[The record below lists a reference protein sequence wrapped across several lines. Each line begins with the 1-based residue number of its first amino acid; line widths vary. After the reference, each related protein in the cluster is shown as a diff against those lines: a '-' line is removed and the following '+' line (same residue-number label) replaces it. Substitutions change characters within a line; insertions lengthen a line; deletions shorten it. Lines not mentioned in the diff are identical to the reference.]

1 MVKFLAGISLLL
13 ITLEGLSAQMN
24 GINREGCGVSF
35 FRTMIVNGTEVKE
48 TQYPWMV
55 YLSTHHPYGK
65 HACGGTIIT
74 KRHVLTAA
82 HCLWLKNAHV
92 YKVIVS
98 YGSVDRRKGRKVE
111 ASKMLIHKG
120 YSENRMLN
128 DIALLE
134 VKYPFKFRTEVTPI
148 CLQMT
153 PVPIGDKEAVAAGW
167 GSYYVGGPGY
177 NFLRHTTVTIYSD
190 EMCTLLSMGSS
201 YSATLQC
208 CAHKRSTGVCSGD
221 SGGPLMIMTPFNRFQ
236 QVGISS
242 YVRGKC
248 GGKLPDVY
256 TRVSGHAMWLTW
268 ATSSSADYMPLDITK
283 A

>member
-24 GINREGCGVSF
+24 GINPEGCGVSF

-55 YLSTHHPYGK
+55 SLSMHHPHGK

-134 VKYPFKFRTEVTPI
+134 VKYPFKFRKEVAPI

-153 PVPIGDKEAVAAGW
+153 PVPMVDKEAVAAGW

-177 NFLRHTTVTIYSD
+177 NFLPSHNSHY
-190 EMCTLLSMGSS
+190 LLG
-201 YSATLQC
+201 
-208 CAHKRSTGVCSGD
+208 
-221 SGGPLMIMTPFNRFQ
+221 
-236 QVGISS
+236 
-242 YVRGKC
+242 
-248 GGKLPDVY
+248 
-256 TRVSGHAMWLTW
+256 
-268 ATSSSADYMPLDITK
+268 
-283 A
+283 